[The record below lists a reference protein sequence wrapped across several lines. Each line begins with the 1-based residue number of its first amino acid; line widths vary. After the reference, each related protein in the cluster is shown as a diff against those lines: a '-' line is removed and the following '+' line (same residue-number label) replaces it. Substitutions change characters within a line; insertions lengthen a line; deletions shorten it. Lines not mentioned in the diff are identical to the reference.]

1 MEGVEG
7 WIYVVKGAVM
17 PGRRDKKVSEPDM
30 KSPMFQKHAFNL
42 HPPLTSSRDCLSPAE
57 IPQLPSG
64 LSSVLLNAGEAML
77 KFATNRE

>member
-30 KSPMFQKHAFNL
+30 KSPMFQKHAI
-42 HPPLTSSRDCLSPAE
+42 C
-57 IPQLPSG
+57 ILPSPP
-64 LSSVLLNAGEAML
+64 VE
-77 KFATNRE
+77 TV